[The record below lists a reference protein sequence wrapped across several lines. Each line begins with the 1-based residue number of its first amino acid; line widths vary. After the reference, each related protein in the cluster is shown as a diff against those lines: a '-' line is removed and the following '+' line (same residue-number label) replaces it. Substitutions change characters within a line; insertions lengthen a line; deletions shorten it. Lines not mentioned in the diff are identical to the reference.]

1 MQFTPD
7 QIFSIVLWIVII
19 EYVLTTYVDYLNLK
33 SKKASIPED
42 LKGVFNE
49 QEYQKSLNYQ
59 KENIY
64 FGLFSGVFSLLIIL
78 LILFLGW
85 FGDLDDFVRSHFD
98 SLVAQTLAFFGIIF
112 IINDIFN
119 TPFQWYAT
127 FKIEEKYGFNKSTP
141 AIFWQD
147 KFKGYLL
154 TALIG
159 GILVSVLIFLIGY
172 LGPDF
177 WWIFW
182 MVMSFFIVGANFF
195 YTSLIL
201 PIFNKLTPLQDGT
214 LREQIMAYG
223 AGVNFPIDNIY
234 VIDGSKRSMKANAFF
249 SGFGK
254 RKKIVLYDTLI
265 ENHSNEE
272 LVAILAHEVGHYKK
286 KHTISGLFSSVIQI
300 GFMLWI
306 MSLMIFSA
314 DLSYALGAERLSF
327 AVNLIAFGI
336 IYTPISMITGMFSN
350 YISRKHE
357 FEADKFAA
365 NTYSGIALQKALK
378 KLSADSLSNIN
389 PHKLYVF
396 MHYSHPPL
404 LQRLQAIER
413 SK

>member
-1 MQFTPD
+1 MQLTPD
-7 QIFSIVLWIVII
+7 QIFSIVLWIVVI
-19 EYVLTTYVDYLNLK
+19 EYILTTYVDYLNLK
-33 SKKASIPED
+33 GKKREIPD
-42 LKGVFNE
+42 GLKGVFKE
-49 QEYQKSLNYQ
+49 EEYKKSLDYQKD
-59 KENIY
+59 NIY
-64 FGLFSGVFSLLIIL
+64 FGLFSGVFSLAIIL
-78 LILFLGW
+78 LILLFGW
-85 FGDLDDFVRSHFD
+85 FGELDNLVRMRFD
-98 SLVAQTLAFFGIIF
+98 TLITQTLAFFGIIF

-141 AIFWQD
+141 TIFWQD
-147 KFKGYLL
+147 KLKGYLL

-159 GILVSVLIFLIGY
+159 GILLSVLIFLIGY
-172 LGPDF
+172 LGSDF

-182 MVMSFFIVGANFF
+182 LVMTVFIVGANFF

-201 PIFNKLTPLQDGT
+201 PIFNKLTPLSDGD
-214 LREQIMAYG
+214 LRKEILAYG
-223 AGVNFPIDNIY
+223 TKVDFPIENIY

-265 ENHSNEE
+265 EKHTNEE

-286 KHTISGLFSSVIQI
+286 KHTISGLISSVLQI

-306 MSLMIFSA
+306 MSLMIFSSE
-314 DLSYALGAERLSF
+314 LSYALGAERLSF
-327 AVNLIAFGI
+327 GVNLIAFGI
-336 IYTPISMITGMFSN
+336 IYAPISMITGMFSN

-357 FEADKFAA
+357 FEADKFAS
-365 NTYSGIALQKALK
+365 NTYSGVALQKALK
-378 KLSADSLSNIN
+378 KLSVDSLSNIN

>member
-7 QIFSIVLWIVII
+7 QIFSIVLWIVVI
-19 EYVLTTYVDYLNLK
+19 EYILTTYVDYLNLK
-33 SKKASIPED
+33 SKKAEVPER
-42 LKGVFNE
+42 LKGVFDE
-49 QEYQKSLNYQ
+49 EEYKKSLAYQ
-59 KENIY
+59 KENTY
-64 FGLFSGVFSLLIIL
+64 FGLFSGVFSLTIIL
-78 LILFLGW
+78 LILFFGW
-85 FGDLDDFVRSHFD
+85 FGDLDDFVRIHFD
-98 SLVAQTLAFFGIIF
+98 TLIGQTLAFFGIIF

-147 KFKGYLL
+147 KLKGYLL
-154 TALIG
+154 TALVG
-159 GILVSVLIFLIGY
+159 GILLSVLVFLIGY
-172 LGPDF
+172 LGSDF

-182 MVMSFFIVGANFF
+182 IVMAVFITGANFF

-201 PIFNKLTPLQDGT
+201 PLFNKLTPLSDGE
-214 LREQIMAYG
+214 LRVQIMDYG
-223 AGVNFPIDNIY
+223 NKVNFPIDNIY

-286 KHTISGLFSSVIQI
+286 KHTITGLLSGVLQI

-306 MSLMIFSA
+306 MSLMIFSS
-314 DLSYALGAERLSF
+314 DLSFALGAGSLSF
-327 AVNLIAFGI
+327 GVNFIAFGI
-336 IYTPISMITGMFSN
+336 IYTPISMVTGIFSN

-378 KLSADSLSNIN
+378 KLSVDSLSNIN
-389 PHKLYVF
+389 PHKMYVF

>member
-1 MQFTPD
+1 MQFSPD
-7 QIFSIVLWIVII
+7 QIFSIVLWIVVI
-19 EYVLTTYVDYLNLK
+19 EYTLSTFVDFLNLRGKKDRVPDELK
-33 SKKASIPED
+33 S
-42 LKGVFNE
+42 VFNAE
-49 QEYQKSLNYQ
+49 EYQKSLNYQ

-64 FGLFSGVFSLLIIL
+64 FGLFSGVFSFAIIL
-78 LILFLGW
+78 LILV
-85 FGDLDDFVRSHFD
+85 FGFFGILDDFVKLHFD

-127 FKIEEKYGFNKSTP
+127 FQIEEKYGFNKSTP
-141 AIFWQD
+141 SIFWQD
-147 KFKGYLL
+147 KLKGYLL
-154 TALIG
+154 TVLIG
-159 GILVSVLIFLIGY
+159 GTLLSVLVSLIGF
-172 LGPDF
+172 LGSDF

-182 MVMSFFIVGANFF
+182 LVMSTFIAGANFF
-195 YTSLIL
+195 YTTLIV
-201 PIFNKLTPLQDGT
+201 PIFNKLTPLTDGE

-223 AGVNFPIDNIY
+223 RKVSFPIDNIY

-249 SGFGK
+249 SGFGS

-265 ENHSNEE
+265 EKHTNDE

-286 KHTISGLFSSVIQI
+286 KHTISGLLSGIFQI

-306 MSLMIFSA
+306 MSLMIFST
-314 DLSYALGAERLSF
+314 DLSYALGAGRLSF
-327 AVNLIAFGI
+327 GVNFIAFGI
-336 IYTPISMITGMFSN
+336 IYAPVSMITDIVSN

-357 FEADKFAA
+357 FEADKFAT

-378 KLSADSLSNIN
+378 KLSVDSLSNIN